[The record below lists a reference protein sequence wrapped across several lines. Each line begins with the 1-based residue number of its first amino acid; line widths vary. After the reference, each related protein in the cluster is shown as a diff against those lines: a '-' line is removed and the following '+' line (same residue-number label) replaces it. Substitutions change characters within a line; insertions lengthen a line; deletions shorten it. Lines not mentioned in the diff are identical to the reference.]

1 MASVTLFSRR
11 LFTTSRSPLLSHAR
25 PIDTNFGIFQGTQ
38 FYVLGDVYLLYAN
51 CGLKEGDRVIL
62 NTTKGVTLTK
72 PLKKDQ
78 KIDVRGGYIE
88 HNHIIGRGDFRITQ
102 PTLDEYVSLTR
113 RLVTPVKLPPKES
126 CHLPLCGDILSLL
139 DIHTPPPS
147 GDEQHGEPLE
157 ILEAG
162 TGHGS
167 LTLHLAR
174 AINGANTCPPPIP
187 QATQRTILDPQS
199 QAQDTAEVTEEENI
213 KQKNWD
219 AWKAKRNAILHT
231 IEISPK
237 VSAHAEKV
245 VRGFRRG
252 IYTGSVDFYVSSA
265 EGWIQH
271 QIESRSSNLPP
282 GEKLKPFLS
291 YALLD
296 MPSAEKRIPEVA
308 RVLKTDGVLAVFTPS
323 ITQIGDCVQLIKD
336 QHLPLV
342 LTKSVELGM
351 GISGGRLWDVRP
363 AVIRASVKNRE
374 DAEEPAN
381 EALDNLVDTSATN
394 NQTHY
399 AKEDSGIQS
408 SQENGLGGENQP
420 VKHVMVCR
428 PKVGERIVGGGFV
441 GIWRM
446 GKV

>member
-1 MASVTLFSRR
+1 MASVANLSRR

-25 PIDTNFGIFQGTQ
+25 PIDTNFGIFQ
-38 FYVLGDVYLLYAN
+38 
-51 CGLKEGDRVIL
+51 EGDRVIL

-88 HNHIIGRGDFRITQ
+88 HNHIIGKGARDIVRTHNGRGDFRITQ

-113 RLVTPVKLPPKES
+113 RLVTPVYAADASL
-126 CHLPLCGDILSLL
+126 IVSLL

-187 QATQRTILDPQS
+187 QATQRTILDPQC

-213 KQKNWD
+213 KQKDWD
-219 AWKAKRNAILHT
+219 SWRAKRNAILHT
-231 IEISPK
+231 VEISPK

-265 EGWIQH
+265 ESWIQH
-271 QIESRSSNLPP
+271 QIESRSSKLPP

-308 RVLKTDGVLAVFTPS
+308 RVLKTDGVLAIFTPS

-363 AVIRASVKNRE
+363 AVIRASMKSQD
-374 DAEEPAN
+374 DAEEAMDSPA
-381 EALDNLVDTSATN
+381 DTSVAN
-394 NQTHY
+394 RQTHS
-399 AKEDSGIQS
+399 AKEEDTGIQS
-408 SQENGLGGENQP
+408 SQESGLGGENHLQS

-441 GIWRM
+441 GIWRI

>member
-1 MASVTLFSRR
+1 MASVIYFSRR
-11 LFTTSRSPLLSHAR
+11 LFAASRSPLSSCAR
-25 PIDTNFGIFQGTQ
+25 SIHTNFGTFQ
-38 FYVLGDVYLLYAN
+38 
-51 CGLKEGDRVIL
+51 EGDRVIL

-78 KIDVRGGYIE
+78 KTDVRGGYIE
-88 HNHIIGRGDFRITQ
+88 HNHIIGKGARDVVRTHNGRGDFRITQ
-102 PTLDEYVSLTR
+102 PTLEEYVSLTR
-113 RLVTPVKLPPKES
+113 RLVTPVYAADASL
-126 CHLPLCGDILSLL
+126 IVSLL
-139 DIHTPPPS
+139 DIHTPPPT
-147 GDEQHGEPLE
+147 GDEPHDEPLE

-167 LTLHLAR
+167 LTLHIAR
-174 AINGANTCPPPIP
+174 AINGANTSPPPIP
-187 QATQRTILDPQS
+187 QATQRTILDS
-199 QAQDTAEVTEEENI
+199 QGHTQDTGEITEEENI
-213 KQKNWD
+213 KQNDWD
-219 AWKAKRNAILHT
+219 VWRAKRNAILHT
-231 IEISPK
+231 VEISPK

-271 QIESRSSNLPP
+271 QIESRSSKLPP

-291 YALLD
+291 YAILD

-336 QHLPLV
+336 QNLPFIF
-342 LTKSVELGM
+342 TKAVELGM

-363 AVIRASVKNRE
+363 AVIRASLKSRDV
-374 DAEEPAN
+374 AEN
-381 EALDNLVDTSATN
+381 SSSEAEGSPIETSLSD
-394 NQTHY
+394 NQTHSINE
-399 AKEDSGIQS
+399 EDAGMHASPESELGEGNQS
-408 SQENGLGGENQP
+408 

-446 GKV
+446 GKA

>member
-1 MASVTLFSRR
+1 MASVANLSRR

-25 PIDTNFGIFQGTQ
+25 PIDTNFGIFQ
-38 FYVLGDVYLLYAN
+38 
-51 CGLKEGDRVIL
+51 EGDRVIL

-88 HNHIIGRGDFRITQ
+88 HNHIIGKGARDIVRTHNGRGDFRITQ

-113 RLVTPVKLPPKES
+113 RLVTPVYAADASL
-126 CHLPLCGDILSLL
+126 IVSLL

-187 QATQRTILDPQS
+187 QATQRTILDPHC
-199 QAQDTAEVTEEENI
+199 QAQDPAEVTEEEII
-213 KQKNWD
+213 KQKDWD
-219 AWKAKRNAILHT
+219 AWRAKRNAILHT
-231 IEISPK
+231 VEISPK

-265 EGWIQH
+265 ESWIQH
-271 QIESRSSNLPP
+271 QIESRSSKLPP

-308 RVLKTDGVLAVFTPS
+308 RVLKTDGVLAIFTPS

-363 AVIRASVKNRE
+363 AVIRASMKSQD
-374 DAEEPAN
+374 DAEEAMDSP
-381 EALDNLVDTSATN
+381 VDTSVAN
-394 NQTHY
+394 RQTHS
-399 AKEDSGIQS
+399 AKEEDTDIQS
-408 SQENGLGGENQP
+408 SQESGLGGENHLP
-420 VKHVMVCR
+420 SVKHVMVCR